1 VVGVK
6 QRLRILAWCHI
17 VFGGLG
23 LGALAALVLAYGLAR
38 DAAYDNE
45 FAFFGGVLGLLSIV
59 YFLPSFAG
67 GIGILKRIPWARW
80 ILWIEAGLLALA
92 IPVGTVLA
100 GLSLWALITTR
111 EETADGGMAAFEAF
125 VQRAVR
131 PLVLALIAMF
141 ILGVIVGV
149 GYLFRDVID
158 PPRPQVL
165 TPMPS
170 GRPDPMPER
179 PEFRMPELPDAP
191 GQ

>member
-1 VVGVK
+1 MK
-6 QRLRILAWCHI
+6 LRLKILAWCHI
-17 VFGGLG
+17 VFGGIG
-23 LGALAALVLAYGLAR
+23 LGALAALVLAYAMAR

-45 FAFFGGVLGLLSIV
+45 FAFFGGGLGLLSIV
-59 YFLPSFAG
+59 YFLPSFVG
-67 GIGILKRIPWARW
+67 GIGVLMRIPWARW

-125 VQRAVR
+125 VHRAVR

-141 ILGVIVGV
+141 ILGVMLGL

-158 PPRPQVL
+158 PPREQVL
-165 TPMPS
+165 TPLPS
-170 GRPDPMPER
+170 GAPDPMPER
-179 PEFRMPELPDAP
+179 PEFRMPELPRAP